1 MWKFDEIVSSG
12 ERGWEFFGKLENS
25 LNIIFISKL
34 QAIQLF
40 KCTILKF

>member
-12 ERGWEFFGKLENS
+12 GRGWEFFGKLENA
-25 LNIIFISKL
+25 LNMIFKSNL

-40 KCTILKF
+40 KCTILEF